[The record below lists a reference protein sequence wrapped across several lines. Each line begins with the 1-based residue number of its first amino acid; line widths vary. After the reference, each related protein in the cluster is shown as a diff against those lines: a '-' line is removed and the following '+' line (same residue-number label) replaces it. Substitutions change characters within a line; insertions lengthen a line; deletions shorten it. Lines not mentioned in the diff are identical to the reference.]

1 MIRFSH
7 KTLPTIHFL
16 PAVAVALALVCI
28 DGFSLH
34 AADPDPIRGPFWSG
48 TIMRGKDQPAAMKG
62 LAVTL
67 GYEPRSYVVYD
78 LDTLRL
84 AVGWTGD
91 FLEFGN
97 TLTKI
102 EWPPPPSV
110 KGDIAFATEDGPGWS
125 GPSSGKEVTISD
137 PRVHQQG

>member
-1 MIRFSH
+1 MTELVKLKVAFHQAIC
-7 KTLPTIHFL
+7 
-16 PAVAVALALVCI
+16 AVVLLVVPSSLA
-28 DGFSLH
+28 G
-34 AADPDPIRGPFWSG
+34 ATDPEPLRGPFWSG
-48 TIMRGKDQPAAMKG
+48 TILRSKSEPAAMKG

-67 GYEPRSYVVYD
+67 GADHRSYVVYD

-84 AVGWTGD
+84 SVAWTGE

-110 KGDIAFATEDGPGWS
+110 KGDIAFGTGDGPGWA
-125 GPSSGKEVTISD
+125 GPATGKEGTVAD
-137 PRVHQQG
+137 PR